1 METNERKKLN
11 NKVEF
16 TGCGKSIV
24 MRMSDPELRKLRVYS
39 EKDNRSEKE
48 MMNTGYI
55 RNFSLYA
62 LFDYAIKSRS
72 KCGRIR
78 ENFPYHDFELIYWTL
93 L

>member
-24 MRMSDPELRKLRVYS
+24 MRMSDHELRKLRVYS
-39 EKDNRSEKE
+39 EKKKDSSIDDMK
-48 MMNTGYI
+48 TGYI

-78 ENFPYHDFELIYWTL
+78 ENFPYHDFELMYWTL